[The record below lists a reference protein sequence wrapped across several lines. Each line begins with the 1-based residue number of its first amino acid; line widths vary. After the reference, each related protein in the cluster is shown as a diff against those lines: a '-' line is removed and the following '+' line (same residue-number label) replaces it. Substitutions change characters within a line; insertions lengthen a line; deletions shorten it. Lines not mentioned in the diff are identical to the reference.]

1 MSNPSKYSPAVSED
15 PMSRSDIVKCFPAEA
30 QRRRGGRNLIFK
42 SIHAAGD
49 STLEN
54 VLTEVEK
61 VSEF

>member
-1 MSNPSKYSPAVSED
+1 
-15 PMSRSDIVKCFPAEA
+15 MSRSDIVKCFPEEA